1 MNSAFSAIRKTVVYT
16 VTGFSSCYCCLR
28 FVCGLGKVS
37 QFNVFLCTETLEWRF
52 NNEQN
57 PFWLDQLLKLSERGK
72 GGGYQAYLIKNLF
85 ISLSLD
91 QLISWR
97 DVASWTFW
105 RKSIRSSASLPAW
118 VVVMSIQ
125 SFMSCSHLLVGLP
138 LPLLPSILASKMCLS
153 SVSWRLMWPKYLS
166 FSAFAFCR
174 SIVVF
179 ISNLES
185 TSLLVTFSIQDI
197 LKIFL

>member
-1 MNSAFSAIRKTVVYT
+1 MMVQ
-16 VTGFSSCYCCLR
+16 CYKVCL
-28 FVCGLGKVS
+28 GL
-37 QFNVFLCTETLEWRF
+37 
-52 NNEQN
+52 
-57 PFWLDQLLKLSERGK
+57 D
-72 GGGYQAYLIKNLF
+72 
-85 ISLSLD
+85 LSLD

-153 SVSWRLMWPKYLS
+153 SVSRVRCAYLLCPVVVECMASLNSSVSRVRCAYLLCPVVVECMASLNYKSAPILMHLNS
-166 FSAFAFCR
+166 SCH
-174 SIVVF
+174 
-179 ISNLES
+179 
-185 TSLLVTFSIQDI
+185 
-197 LKIFL
+197 FLIDFYRK

>member
-1 MNSAFSAIRKTVVYT
+1 MHWINPSSIVPWGNQSTLNTVNMPLKKAQPYSPTMV
-16 VTGFSSCYCCLR
+16 
-28 FVCGLGKVS
+28 
-37 QFNVFLCTETLEWRF
+37 
-52 NNEQN
+52 
-57 PFWLDQLLKLSERGK
+57 LLL
-72 GGGYQAYLIKNLF
+72 
-85 ISLSLD
+85 LD

-125 SFMSCSHLLVGLP
+125 SFMSFCHLLVGLP

-166 FSAFAFCR
+166 FSVFAFCR

>member
-1 MNSAFSAIRKTVVYT
+1 MEALAVASGGPASLCLFISHFLSLAFSHTLSLSLSLSCFLFLSLYPFLSLSPSLSLSVSLSLLVSLYLSLFPCISRK
-16 VTGFSSCYCCLR
+16 
-28 FVCGLGKVS
+28 
-37 QFNVFLCTETLEWRF
+37 
-52 NNEQN
+52 
-57 PFWLDQLLKLSERGK
+57 WLPSL
-72 GGGYQAYLIKNLF
+72 
-85 ISLSLD
+85 SLSLD
-91 QLISWR
+91 QLISWW

>member
-1 MNSAFSAIRKTVVYT
+1 MIHLTYHDVLIALGSLGNEMSWQLNKSLEKDTCFQP
-16 VTGFSSCYCCLR
+16 SCFR
-28 FVCGLGKVS
+28 
-37 QFNVFLCTETLEWRF
+37 
-52 NNEQN
+52 
-57 PFWLDQLLKLSERGK
+57 
-72 GGGYQAYLIKNLF
+72 NL
-85 ISLSLD
+85 SLSLD

-179 ISNLES
+179 ISNFES

>member
-1 MNSAFSAIRKTVVYT
+1 MNISYA
-16 VTGFSSCYCCLR
+16 
-28 FVCGLGKVS
+28 
-37 QFNVFLCTETLEWRF
+37 
-52 NNEQN
+52 
-57 PFWLDQLLKLSERGK
+57 
-72 GGGYQAYLIKNLF
+72 
-85 ISLSLD
+85 SLSLD

-185 TSLLVTFSIQDI
+185 TSLLVIFFHPGYSQDFSVTFHFKRCYPFCICVVYGPCFTPIQGSWEYHC
-197 LKIFL
+197 L